1 MNSNE
6 IELLLKKRQYLL
18 SVKEFISMLWTS
30 SQIREIK
37 ANKDGSYTI
46 ETDEQFNFNF
56 KVELEEK
63 ENKKEKTI

>member
-6 IELLLKKRQYLL
+6 IEHLLKKKQYLL

-30 SQIREIK
+30 PQIRGIK
-37 ANKDGSYTI
+37 TNEDGSYTI
-46 ETDEQFNFNF
+46 ETDEQYNFNF

-63 ENKKEKTI
+63 ENKKGKTI